1 MSGYPRPR
9 DHTGKRREQSR
20 RFGCSTLGPVKS
32 DSGLPL
38 AWSHIAEAI
47 VITKNISLVMLM
59 LAGFGCANPSGMSSD
74 EKVEA
79 RSTRG
84 DSEKKKSQGTSE
96 QDEGRSS
103 RGLVTDIE
111 KVTEQNNDFRRVIYT
126 ASHSQLVVMALS
138 PGQHIGAETHR
149 DVDQFLRVEEG
160 TGEVMLGATRRPVG
174 PGAAIVVPAGTK
186 HDVRS
191 TGDKPLKLY
200 TVYSPPQ
207 HRDGIVH
214 HTRADAEG
222 DTEHFDGKTTE

>member
-1 MSGYPRPR
+1 M
-9 DHTGKRREQSR
+9 
-20 RFGCSTLGPVKS
+20 
-32 DSGLPL
+32 
-38 AWSHIAEAI
+38 
-47 VITKNISLVMLM
+47 ITKSLSRVMLV
-59 LAGFGCANPSGMSSD
+59 LTGLGCTSPTAMNSD

-84 DSEKKKSQGTSE
+84 GLEKKSQSTSE
-96 QDEGRSS
+96 RSEDRSS

-126 ASHSQLVVMALS
+126 ASHSQLVVMALP
-138 PGQHIGAETHR
+138 PGEHIGAETHR

-160 TGEVMLGATRRPVG
+160 TGEVMLGSTRRPVG
-174 PGAAIVVPAGTK
+174 PGSAIVVPAGTK

-191 TGDKPLKLY
+191 AGDKPLKLY